1 MPKLKIM
8 NTSGSEVGSIDLDDA
23 VWAADVNEHLLW
35 EVVKWQRARRRAGT
49 HSTKTVA
56 EVRGT
61 GKKPYRQK
69 GTGRARQG
77 SMRAAQFVGG
87 GKAFGPHPRD
97 YDYTIPRKVKKG
109 ALRSALSLRVKEQK
123 LIVLDQLVV
132 SEAKTKAVAA
142 MLAKLGAAGALIVD
156 SKDNAAFV
164 RSAKNLADAKWIAPE
179 GLNVYDVLDHET
191 LVITS
196 DSARK
201 VEASLKPSRA
211 PGRGAGSGRRSAA
224 VTDLQEA

>member
-1 MPKLKIM
+1 
-8 NTSGSEVGSIDLDDA
+8 
-23 VWAADVNEHLLW
+23 
-35 EVVKWQRARRRAGT
+35 
-49 HSTKTVA
+49 
-56 EVRGT
+56 
-61 GKKPYRQK
+61 
-69 GTGRARQG
+69 
-77 SMRAAQFVGG
+77 
-87 GKAFGPHPRD
+87 
-97 YDYTIPRKVKKG
+97 
-109 ALRSALSLRVKEQK
+109 
-123 LIVLDQLVV
+123 
-132 SEAKTKAVAA
+132 
-142 MLAKLGAAGALIVD
+142 
-156 SKDNAAFV
+156 V